1 MANQTCQLLS
11 VADSSMMVKGLDIL
25 DLVERLWADRPRDN
39 DVPNKKTLLELLDK
53 GEVQCGDE
61 EVHKGLQK
69 EILLDLDY
77 EGEPDEEEVRAAVM
91 IEASGK
97 RIKSLAAFLTRVLES
112 PEAPQ
117 NIEESHVLD
126 LAFSGTNLTEQELKA
141 ILHIANALT
150 PYVLKTRLLLRCWVL
165 TTIAK
170 MTAGQQ
176 DHLKAAPIGSA
187 PGTHFI

>member
-1 MANQTCQLLS
+1 
-11 VADSSMMVKGLDIL
+11 MVKGLDIL

-39 DVPNKKTLLELLDK
+39 DVPNKMTLLELLDK

-61 EVHKGLQK
+61 EVHKDLQK

-77 EGEPDEEEVRAAVM
+77 EGEPDEEEVRAGDSVTFAEADQNKKIAVM
-91 IEASGK
+91 IEAFGK
-97 RIKSLAAFLTRVLES
+97 RIKSLAAFLTRLLES

-150 PYVLKTRLLLRCWVL
+150 PYT
-165 TTIAK
+165 
-170 MTAGQQ
+170 Q
-176 DHLKAAPIGSA
+176 
-187 PGTHFI
+187 